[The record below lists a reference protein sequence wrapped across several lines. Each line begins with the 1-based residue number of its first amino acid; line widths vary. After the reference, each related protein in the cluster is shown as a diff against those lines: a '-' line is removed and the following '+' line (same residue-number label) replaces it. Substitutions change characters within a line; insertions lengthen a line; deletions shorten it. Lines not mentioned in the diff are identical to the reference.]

1 MQKNK
6 KIIIIIYK
14 VLKFRKINKIKLYTM
29 KTIHSILVL
38 YTTLNAP
45 KLTIV
50 KKLINCI

>member
-14 VLKFRKINKIKLYTM
+14 VLKFIKIKLYTM
-29 KTIHSILVL
+29 KTIHNILVL